1 MIVGLTGGIGSGKSA
16 AGKYFVELGIDVID
30 ADDISKNILDENI
43 KAKELFI
50 KNFGD
55 KFLDK
60 NNNIDRDLLRS
71 EIFVNEEKKNILE
84 SIIHPIV
91 REEIAKFINQS
102 DSIYKL
108 IMVPL
113 IYETNSQDFYDKII
127 VVDCNEENQILRA
140 SERDNKSKENIIN
153 IINNQASRE
162 NRNSIADE
170 IILNDSTL
178 ENLRNQVIRVH
189 QKLLGINIDE

>member
-30 ADDISKNILDENI
+30 ADDISKNILDKNI

-91 REEIAKFINQS
+91 REEITKFINQS

-153 IINNQASRE
+153 IIKNQASRE

-178 ENLRNQVIRVH
+178 DNLRDQVIKVH

>member
-71 EIFVNEEKKNILE
+71 EIFVNKEKKNILE

-91 REEIAKFINQS
+91 REEITKFINQS

-153 IINNQASRE
+153 IIKNQASRE

-178 ENLRNQVIRVH
+178 DNLRNQVIRVH
-189 QKLLGINIDE
+189 QKLLGININE

>member
-1 MIVGLTGGIGSGKSA
+1 
-16 AGKYFVELGIDVID
+16 
-30 ADDISKNILDENI
+30 
-43 KAKELFI
+43 
-50 KNFGD
+50 
-55 KFLDK
+55 
-60 NNNIDRDLLRS
+60 
-71 EIFVNEEKKNILE
+71 
-84 SIIHPIV
+84 
-91 REEIAKFINQS
+91 
-102 DSIYKL
+102 
-108 IMVPL
+108 MVPL

-178 ENLRNQVIRVH
+178 DNLRNQVIKVH
-189 QKLLGINIDE
+189 QKLLGININE

>member
-30 ADDISKNILDENI
+30 ADHVSRNILDENI
-43 KAKELFI
+43 KVKDLFI
-50 KNFGD
+50 KNFGES
-55 KFLDK
+55 FLDQ
-60 NNNIDRDLLRS
+60 NNNINRDLLRT
-71 EIFVNEEKKNILE
+71 EIFINKDKKDKLE

-91 REEIAKFINQS
+91 RKEITEFINQS
-102 DSIYKL
+102 DSIYKI

-113 IYETNSQDFYDKII
+113 IYETNSKDFYDKII
-127 VVDCNEENQILRA
+127 VIDSDESNQVERA
-140 SERDNKSKENIIN
+140 RQRDNKSKEDIIN

-162 NRNSIADE
+162 QRNSIADM
-170 IILNDSTL
+170 IILNNSTL
-178 ENLRNQVIRVH
+178 DDLKNQVIKIH

>member
-71 EIFVNEEKKNILE
+71 KIFVNEKKKNILE

-91 REEIAKFINQS
+91 REEITKFINQS

-178 ENLRNQVIRVH
+178 DNLRNQVIRVH
-189 QKLLGINIDE
+189 QKLLGININE

>member
-91 REEIAKFINQS
+91 REEITKFINQS
-102 DSIYKL
+102 KSIYSTGVNDYINQL
-108 IMVPL
+108 RD
-113 IYETNSQDFYDKII
+113 IYSG
-127 VVDCNEENQILRA
+127 
-140 SERDNKSKENIIN
+140 
-153 IINNQASRE
+153 
-162 NRNSIADE
+162 DE
-170 IILNDSTL
+170 IELL
-178 ENLRNQVIRVH
+178 
-189 QKLLGINIDE
+189 KLAIKLPNTIANKKEGIA

>member
-91 REEIAKFINQS
+91 REEITKFINQS
-102 DSIYKL
+102 ESIYKL

-170 IILNDSTL
+170 IILNDSSL
-178 ENLRNQVIRVH
+178 DNLRDQVIRVH
-189 QKLLGINIDE
+189 QKLLGININE

>member
-153 IINNQASRE
+153 IIKNQASRE

-178 ENLRNQVIRVH
+178 DNLRNQVIKVH
-189 QKLLGINIDE
+189 QKLLGININE

>member
-91 REEIAKFINQS
+91 REEITKFINQS

-113 IYETNSQDFYDKII
+113 IYETNSQDFY
-127 VVDCNEENQILRA
+127 
-140 SERDNKSKENIIN
+140 ERG
-153 IINNQASRE
+153 
-162 NRNSIADE
+162 NSC
-170 IILNDSTL
+170 
-178 ENLRNQVIRVH
+178 
-189 QKLLGINIDE
+189 

>member
-91 REEIAKFINQS
+91 REEITKFINQS

-178 ENLRNQVIRVH
+178 DNLRDQVIRVH

>member
-60 NNNIDRDLLRS
+60 NNNIDRALIRS
-71 EIFVNEEKKNILE
+71 EIFINEEKKNILE

-91 REEIAKFINQS
+91 REEITKFINQS

-178 ENLRNQVIRVH
+178 DNLRNQVIRVH
-189 QKLLGINIDE
+189 QKLLGININE

>member
-30 ADDISKNILDENI
+30 ADDISKNILDKNI

-91 REEIAKFINQS
+91 REEITKFINQS

-153 IINNQASRE
+153 IIKNQASRE

-178 ENLRNQVIRVH
+178 DNLRNQVIKVH

>member
-30 ADDISKNILDENI
+30 ADHISRNILDENT
-43 KAKELFI
+43 KAKDLFI
-50 KNFGD
+50 KNFGES
-55 KFLDK
+55 FLDQ
-60 NNNIDRDLLRS
+60 NNNIDRDLLRT
-71 EIFVNEEKKNILE
+71 EIFINKDKKDKLE

-91 REEIAKFINQS
+91 RDEITEFINQS
-102 DSIYKL
+102 ESVYKI

-113 IYETNSQDFYDKII
+113 IYETNSKDFYDKII
-127 VVDCNEENQILRA
+127 VIDSDESNQIERA
-140 SERDNKSKENIIN
+140 RQRDNKSKEDIIN

-162 NRNSIADE
+162 QRNSIADM
-170 IILNDSTL
+170 IILNNSTL
-178 ENLRNQVIRVH
+178 DDLKNQVIKIH

>member
-91 REEIAKFINQS
+91 REEITKFINQS

-153 IINNQASRE
+153 IIKNQASRE

-178 ENLRNQVIRVH
+178 DNLRNQVIRVH
-189 QKLLGINIDE
+189 QKLLGININE